1 MDVLSAADYPA
12 PILLTPPDGT
22 VFSEFSW
29 GHTSDGEEYPTVGFV
44 MAWDDPSLCNPTGYQ
59 VEVSTSPTFPAGGTR
74 HPSSQPWSS
83 QTSTYFFFPPGL
95 PEGLAM
101 QDCTRYY
108 WHVQPVL
115 SDDGY
120 GHIEYGPSS
129 DIWSF
134 DINTNSIMC
143 TTIPVE
149 RPPSPLDHPPGGS
162 PIARAPQNTNCRL
175 GPGTAY
181 EIDSTLFEGQSA
193 PIQGRNE
200 GRSWWLIQNPNG
212 GGNCWV
218 WASAVEATGDLSLVS
233 IVQLPPTPKP
243 VKPAKQGC
251 WVFGPNQKLSCE
263 VPCPP
268 NAQPGGACKP

>member
-1 MDVLSAADYPA
+1 
-12 PILLTPPDGT
+12 
-22 VFSEFSW
+22 
-29 GHTSDGEEYPTVGFV
+29 
-44 MAWDDPSLCNPTGYQ
+44 
-59 VEVSTSPTFPAGGTR
+59 
-74 HPSSQPWSS
+74 
-83 QTSTYFFFPPGL
+83 
-95 PEGLAM
+95 M

-108 WHVQPVL
+108 WHVRARL
-115 SDDGY
+115 SEG
-120 GHIEYGPSS
+120 ESGPYSE
-129 DIWSF
+129 IWSF

-149 RPPSPLDHPPGGS
+149 RPPSSVGHPPGVP
-162 PIARAPQNTNCRL
+162 PIARALQNTNCRL

-212 GGNCWV
+212 AGNCWV
-218 WASAVEATGDLSLVS
+218 WASAVEAAGDLSAVVV
-233 IVQLPPTPKP
+233 VQPPPTPKP
-243 VKPAKQGC
+243 VKPGRQQGC